1 MTLEDLK
8 TSIENGVL
16 DYPLIIFQCDDSAF
30 IPHQYLRRIA
40 KESGKE
46 ITPISSIDEILNVQP
61 SLFFREVDDKLYR
74 FFDCDTLEC
83 FPPKA
88 NEVKNTFIICKK
100 VKDSILTEC
109 SSYIVKVPKLE
120 SWQIQDYVYSLA
132 NGVDTQKLD
141 RLIKVCNEDIYRLD
155 QELKKLV
162 IFSKIEQPYVFD
174 EFISDGIFS
183 DLSEFNIFDLST
195 AILKKDFN
203 TIKQV
208 LIDIDHIDIEPIG
221 LQKVLTDNFRD
232 IIAVQ
237 LSKAAQPEYFEKVFG
252 WKRGKFW
259 AIKYSCG
266 VYTKSQLI
274 KIYEFLTSIN
284 FGDIPEGQLISYLI
298 THIISM

>member
-30 IPHQYLRRIA
+30 IPHQYLRRIVR
-40 KESGKE
+40 ESGKE
-46 ITPISSIDEILNVQP
+46 LIPISSIDEIFNVQP

-83 FPPKA
+83 FSSKA
-88 NEVKNTFIICKK
+88 NELENTFIICKK
-100 VKDSILTEC
+100 VKDSISTEC

-120 SWQIQDYVYSLA
+120 SWQIQDYVYSIA
-132 NGVDTQKLD
+132 TGVDTQKLD
-141 RLIKVCNEDIYRLD
+141 RLIKVCNGDIYRLD

-162 IFSKIEQPYVFD
+162 IFSDIEKPHVFD
-174 EFISDGIFS
+174 EFSSDGIFS
-183 DLSEFNIFDLST
+183 DLSEFTIFDLST

-203 TIKQV
+203 TIKSV
-208 LIDIDHIDIEPIG
+208 LIDIDNIDIEPIG

-237 LSKAAQPEYFEKVFG
+237 LAKDPQPEYFEKVFG
-252 WKRGKFW
+252 WKKSKFW

>member
-1 MTLEDLK
+1 M
-8 TSIENGVL
+8 
-16 DYPLIIFQCDDSAF
+16 
-30 IPHQYLRRIA
+30 
-40 KESGKE
+40 
-46 ITPISSIDEILNVQP
+46 
-61 SLFFREVDDKLYR
+61 
-74 FFDCDTLEC
+74 
-83 FPPKA
+83 
-88 NEVKNTFIICKK
+88 
-100 VKDSILTEC
+100 
-109 SSYIVKVPKLE
+109 
-120 SWQIQDYVYSLA
+120 
-132 NGVDTQKLD
+132 
-141 RLIKVCNEDIYRLD
+141 D

-162 IFSKIEQPYVFD
+162 IFSDIEKPYVFD

-208 LIDIDHIDIEPIG
+208 LIDIDNIDIEPIG

-237 LSKAAQPEYFEKVFG
+237 LAKNAQPEYFEKVFG
-252 WKRGKFW
+252 WRKSKFW

-266 VYTKSQLI
+266 VYTKAQLI

-298 THIISM
+298 THILSM